1 MLKYIIL
8 ITFYISCAGTQYKD
22 PKKERGSM
30 EWGPKEVGDTV
41 ESMVGSMQNYFIE
54 SNAKPY
60 VELNK
65 IQNKTSEHIDT
76 KMLGNQIATNL
87 VRRKIVFVDRSSRE
101 DAMKE
106 MALGM
111 RGMVTED
118 SAIKPGEFVS
128 PNFKLNG
135 EITDNVRYV
144 NGKKVQ
150 YIVVT
155 LRLLKL
161 SSGAI
166 EWQDEKQFLKV
177 SDQPKFGW

>member
-1 MLKYIIL
+1 MKYMIIFL
-8 ITFYISCAGTQYKD
+8 FIISCAGTQYKD
-22 PKKERGSM
+22 ASKDTGSV
-30 EWGPKEVGDTV
+30 EWGPKEVSDTV
-41 ESMVGSMQNYFIE
+41 ESMVDSMKTYFTE
-54 SNAKPY
+54 SKAKPY

-76 KMLGNQIATNL
+76 KMLGNKIATNL
-87 VRRKIVFVDRSSRE
+87 TKKRIVFVDRSSRE
-101 DAMKE
+101 DAIKE
-106 MALGM
+106 MKLGM

-118 SAIKPGEFVS
+118 SAINPGEFIS
-128 PNFKLNG
+128 PNYKLSG

-144 NGKKVQ
+144 DGKKIQ
-150 YIVVT
+150 YVVVT

-177 SDQPKFGW
+177 TDQPQFGW